1 MVYFDLH
8 PMGESLMGVLT
19 TGVGAEGGGLGGTL
33 LPETVINGR

>member
-19 TGVGAEGGGLGGTL
+19 TGVGAEGERGGAF